1 MTGCTWIATA
11 ALAVAAASGS
21 AAALP
26 ASYEVAATSRAT
38 TVLLA
43 ANEDAW
49 KGAMTVAWGPVPYR
63 TQFRALWSPHGL
75 FLRFDAD
82 DDRPWHTMT
91 RHDEHLWEEEVVEIF
106 LDLDRSG
113 RDYAELEISPANV
126 ACDVRMIEPSPD
138 KKNDFTWDIAGLE
151 TRVVPTPHR
160 EAGSGSW
167 TATAFLP
174 WTAFRS
180 LPSAASVQLP
190 PRPGDCW
197 RLNLFRVKRPGG
209 PKAPER
215 GAVEAAWSDPG
226 QPSFHV
232 PAAFRDFVFVAP
244 GRLVGGV
251 TR

>member
-1 MTGCTWIATA
+1 MTWCTWIATA
-11 ALAVAAASGS
+11 ALAAATVSGGPDTPAASYS
-21 AAALP
+21 
-26 ASYEVAATSRAT
+26 VAATSRAKAA
-38 TVLLA
+38 LLA
-43 ANEDAW
+43 ADEGAW
-49 KGAMTVAWGPVPYR
+49 EGAMTVAWGPAPYR
-63 TQFRALWSPHGL
+63 TRFRALWSPHGL

-113 RDYAELEISPANV
+113 RDYGELEISPANV
-126 ACDVRMIEPSPD
+126 VCDVRMILPFPD
-138 KKNDFTWDIAGLE
+138 KKNDFSWDIAGLE
-151 TRVVPTPHR
+151 TRVVPTPR
-160 EAGSGSW
+160 RQPGTGSW

-190 PRPGDCW
+190 PRPGDRW
-197 RLNLFRVKRPGG
+197 RANLFRVKRPGG
-209 PKAPER
+209 PKAPDR

-232 PAAFRDFVFVAP
+232 PAAFRDFVFLAP
-244 GRLVGGV
+244 GRPAGGV